1 MGWEKIDRV
10 GLLKERRKK
19 REKTKNYTTR
29 RKRRERKR
37 ETNYN
42 ILAGRKNEH
51 SSSKSPAG
59 NQPAGNLLFYSSS
72 STDACNNNASAA
84 RTNPAAWC
92 PTTGTRP
99 PSNAAANPRLNA
111 LARCGPCQR
120 TEEQP
125 RRTGTDGG
133 WQGSCPMRKCWFVA
147 GRWVGWFYIQRKGT

>member
-1 MGWEKIDRV
+1 MKTKIGQTIGVGKNRSSWVAKGKKKKEGENKKLHNEK
-10 GLLKERRKK
+10 KERRKK
-19 REKTKNYTTR
+19 
-29 RKRRERKR
+29 KR

-42 ILAGRKNEH
+42 VLAGRKNEH
-51 SSSKSPAG
+51 SSSKSPAE

-72 STDACNNNASAA
+72 STEACNKNASAA
-84 RTNPAAWC
+84 HTNPAAWC

-125 RRTGTDGG
+125 RRTGTG
-133 WQGSCPMRKCWFVA
+133 WRVA
-147 GRWVGWFYIQRKGT
+147 GQLPDADMLVCSG